1 MATNGYWN
9 DKTENHISHEDWDY
23 GTFICGDSPC
33 DISGVAASIKNLK
46 EASTEAR
53 PKHVH
58 QNWVGHLIHLIRRLD
73 PLMFLDILFDWGY
86 GSHLCLSRGRHRPFR
101 CHLHTQLQVIW
112 QEMGVNPK
120 IGVGPPNHPI
130 LIGFSIIKHPFW
142 GVYHPYFLETSRWS
156 DHSLVESTK
165 IFGKIW
171 GDSKSDYVFFRF
183 FFHGMVKI
191 SWFQTLWTKWMILGG
206 IWKTPYFWV
215 KNPFT
220 VSFPTD
226 FLLIFYRAPWPPA
239 LSGKA
244 MIQPMWPRWVL

>member
-86 GSHLCLSRGRHRPFR
+86 GSHLCLSREGHRPFR

-120 IGVGPPNHPI
+120 IGVPPNHPI

-142 GVYHPYFLETSRWS
+142 WPTPIFWKHPDGVTILWWS
-156 DHSLVESTK
+156 QRKFSEK
-165 IFGKIW
+165 FGATQK
-171 GDSKSDYVFFRF
+171 VTMF
-183 FFHGMVKI
+183 FFGFFSTGWWKFHGSKPYEIHGWFWGVK
-191 SWFQTLWTKWMILGG
+191 S
-206 IWKTPYFWV
+206 
-215 KNPFT
+215 
-220 VSFPTD
+220 
-226 FLLIFYRAPWPPA
+226 
-239 LSGKA
+239 
-244 MIQPMWPRWVL
+244 